1 MLLVAQGKESACS
14 AGDTGSIPG
23 LGGSPGGGNGNPLQY
38 SRLENPMDIGAWW
51 ATVHGVAR
59 SWTRLSTH
67 TSINSCLVN
76 LKSVDSGSPQSFWN
90 QGPVLWK
97 IIFPQ
102 TRLEGSRDGF
112 VMFPAYHI
120 YLHFI
125 SIRITSA
132 PPQTIRR

>member
-1 MLLVAQGKESACS
+1 
-14 AGDTGSIPG
+14 
-23 LGGSPGGGNGNPLQY
+23 
-38 SRLENPMDIGAWW
+38 MDIGARW

-67 TSINSCLVN
+67 APINSCLFN
-76 LKSVDSGSPQSFWN
+76 LKIIYSGSPQSFWN

-97 IIFPQ
+97 ILFPQ
-102 TRLEGSRDGF
+102 TRFEGGRDGF

-125 SIRITSA
+125 SIIITAA
-132 PPQTIRR
+132 PPQIIRH